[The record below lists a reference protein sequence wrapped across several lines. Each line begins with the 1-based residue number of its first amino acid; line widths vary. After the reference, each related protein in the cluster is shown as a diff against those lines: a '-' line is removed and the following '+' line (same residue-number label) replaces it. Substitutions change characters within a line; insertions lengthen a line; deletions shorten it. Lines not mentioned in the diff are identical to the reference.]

1 MAPNIDWIGSL
12 FGIETDPNGRTSK
25 PLSLRGI
32 GRQSFSHLSGTDLL
46 QNKEL
51 KLDRNK

>member
-12 FGIETDPNGRTSK
+12 FGIEINPNGTASK
-25 PLSLRGI
+25 PLSLKGI
-32 GRQSFSHLSGTDLL
+32 GRQSLSHLTGNYLL

-51 KLDRNK
+51 KLDTNK

>member
-12 FGIETDPNGRTSK
+12 FGLETDPNGTTSK
-25 PLSLRGI
+25 HLSLRGI
-32 GRQSFSHLSGTDLL
+32 GRQSLNHLTGNYLL

-51 KLDRNK
+51 KLDTNK